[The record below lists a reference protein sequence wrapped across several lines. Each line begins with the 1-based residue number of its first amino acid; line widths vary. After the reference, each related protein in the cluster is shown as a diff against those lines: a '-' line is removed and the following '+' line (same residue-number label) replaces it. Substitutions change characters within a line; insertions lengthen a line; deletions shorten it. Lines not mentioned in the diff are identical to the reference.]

1 MNLAELTLL
10 IYVANTAGFTNHGP
24 HKCSQGIQL
33 NMPLKVSCFFHLNW
47 MRNWSHH
54 PHRHQPPSS
63 TYQLSIYY
71 CNPLL
76 TLLGYPTSPF
86 GKSPKNRKKKQNPWR
101 PGDRPDLQPGNA
113 FLQLLSS
120 PASSWI
126 SCFSAL
132 RSICLPRIADSENP
146 GSPRAAPLTTK
157 KLLQLQ

>member
-54 PHRHQPPSS
+54 PNHHQAPINYPYI
-63 TYQLSIYY
+63 TVILYWLYWDILH
-71 CNPLL
+71 PLL
-76 TLLGYPTSPF
+76 ENP
-86 GKSPKNRKKKQNPWR
+86 RKIEKKQNPWR